1 MLLLIW
7 DPDIRVVAAMLG
19 NRLPEM
25 EVDVRHDTQQAVFAR
40 RQLERVSRYACQ
52 VSLVGHWHGVLG
64 L

>member
-1 MLLLIW
+1 
-7 DPDIRVVAAMLG
+7 MLG

-40 RQLERVSRYACQ
+40 RQLERVSRYGCQ
-52 VSLVGHWHGVLG
+52 VSFVGHWHGVLG